1 MPFTPSGFVQ
11 QRQITD
17 QIDAVI
23 KKLDPA
29 DVVHVAFKIGE
40 DHTGDPALYFR
51 IVLTDAAAS
60 IDRLGEVADRVR
72 TTLWESLHPLENWG
86 LILYCS
92 FRSYSEQQQLDDPEW
107 A

>member
-1 MPFTPSGFVQ
+1 
-11 QRQITD
+11 
-17 QIDAVI
+17 
-23 KKLDPA
+23 
-29 DVVHVAFKIGE
+29 VHVAFKIGE

-51 IVLTDAAAS
+51 IVLTDAAAA